1 MDKVR
6 INHLP
11 VFVIRN
17 RPELLGEVT
26 IPSLTLKERII
37 GRIQQMEF
45 YIKIATIWAIWI
57 GLVIWGGEYIASK

>member
-11 VFVIRN
+11 SIVVV
-17 RPELLGEVT
+17 RPEYMGEVF

-37 GRIQQMEF
+37 GRIYQMEF
-45 YIKIATIWAIWI
+45 YIKVAIIWAIWI

>member
-1 MDKVR
+1 MDKVK

-17 RPELLGEVT
+17 RPEYLGEIT
-26 IPSLTLKERII
+26 LPKLTRRERII
-37 GRIQQMEF
+37 GGIYQMEF
-45 YIKIATIWAIWI
+45 YIKVAIIWAIWI